1 MSIDQQAKALSNR
14 YLALDV
20 FRGMTLAFMI
30 IVNNPGSW
38 RNLYA
43 PLAHASWHGFTPTDL
58 VFPTFLFVV
67 GNAMSFAMKKLNEM
81 PAGQFYRKV
90 IKRTLLIFLVG
101 WLLNAFPFFNINE
114 AGELIWVNLTQV
126 RLLGVL
132 QRIAL
137 CYFFAAVILYW
148 GGEKLGWI
156 FSIAALLLYWPI
168 LYFFGDSGDPYSL
181 ATNAATKLDLLLI
194 GADRL
199 YMGEGIPFDPE
210 GLLSTLTS
218 IVNVIAGYLVGKMI
232 QKKGNTTATVQ
243 ILLIAGVVLIGLSYA
258 WDMGFPINKKL
269 WTSPYVLLTVGWD
282 LVILAG
288 LVFLVEVKNQKSWTY
303 FFVVFGRNPLM
314 LYVFAWIVVDIFS
327 IIPVGETNLRGAI
340 YDNLFTSWLSPN
352 NASLLYAIS
361 YMLLIW
367 LIGWWMDR
375 KKIYIKL

>member
-1 MSIDQQAKALSNR
+1 MSIDQQAKVLSNR

-30 IVNNPGSW
+30 IVNTPGSW
-38 RNLYA
+38 KNLYA

-81 PAGQFYRKV
+81 PSGQFYKKV

-101 WLLNAFPFFNINE
+101 WLLNAFPFYSLNE
-114 AGELIWVNLTQV
+114 AGEVVWVNLTQV

-137 CYFFAAVILYW
+137 CYFFAALIMYW
-148 GGEKLGWI
+148 GGERLGWI
-156 FSIAALLLYWPI
+156 FSGAALLLYWPI

-181 ATNAATKLDLLLI
+181 TTNAATKLDLMLI
-194 GADRL
+194 GAERL
-199 YMGEGIPFDPE
+199 YTGEGIPFDPE

-232 QKKGNTTATVQ
+232 QKKGNTIQAVQ
-243 ILLIAGVVLIGLSYA
+243 TLLIAGIILIAASYA
-258 WDMGFPINKKL
+258 WDLVFPINKKL

-282 LVILAG
+282 LLILAG
-288 LVFLVEVKNQKSWTY
+288 LIFLVELRNQKSWTY

-314 LYVFAWIVVDIFS
+314 LYVFAWVVMDIFS
-327 IIPVGETNLRGAI
+327 MIPVGETTLRGAI
-340 YDNLFTSWLSPN
+340 YENLYTSWLSPN
-352 NASLLYAIS
+352 NASFFFAVS
-361 YMLLIW
+361 YMFLIW
-367 LIGWWMDR
+367 LIGLWMDR
-375 KKIYIKL
+375 NKIYVKL

>member
-1 MSIDQQAKALSNR
+1 MSIDQQAKVLSNR

-30 IVNNPGSW
+30 IVNTPGSW
-38 RNLYA
+38 NALYA
-43 PLAHASWHGFTPTDL
+43 PLAHAAWHGFTPTDL

-81 PAGQFYRKV
+81 PSGQFYRKV

-101 WLLNAFPFFNINE
+101 WLLNAFPFYDLGPD
-114 AGELIWVNLTQV
+114 GEVIWKNLLEV

-137 CYFFAAVILYW
+137 CYFFAALILYW

-168 LYFFGDSGDPYSL
+168 LYFFGDAGDPYSL
-181 ATNAATKLDLLLI
+181 TTNAATKFDLIVI
-194 GADRL
+194 GAERL
-199 YMGEGIPFDPE
+199 YMGEGLPFDPE

-232 QKKGNTTATVQ
+232 QRKGNTVHTVQ
-243 ILLIAGVVLIGLSYA
+243 ILLIAGVVLIAGAYA
-258 WDMGFPINKKL
+258 WDLAFPINKKL
-269 WTSPYVLLTVGWD
+269 WTSSYVLLTVGWD
-282 LVILAG
+282 LLILAG
-288 LVFLVEVKNQKSWTY
+288 LVFLVEVKGSKGWTY

-314 LYVFAWIVVDIFS
+314 LYVLAWIIMDILS
-327 IIPVGETNLRGAI
+327 MIPVGESSLRALV
-340 YDNLFTSWLSPN
+340 YDSAYTSWLSPK
-352 NASLLYAIS
+352 NASFLFALN

>member
-1 MSIDQQAKALSNR
+1 MSIDHQAKVLSNR

-20 FRGMTLAFMI
+20 FRGITLAFMI
-30 IVNNPGSW
+30 IVNTPGSW
-38 RNLYA
+38 NALYA

-58 VFPTFLFVV
+58 IFPTFLFVV

-81 PAGQFYRKV
+81 PVGQFYRKV
-90 IKRTLLIFLVG
+90 IKRTILIFLIG
-101 WLLNAFPFFNINE
+101 WLLNAFPFYDLGPS
-114 AGELIWVNLTQV
+114 GEIIWKNLFEV

-137 CYFFAAVILYW
+137 CYFAAALILYW

-156 FSIAALLLYWPI
+156 FCGAALLLYWPI
-168 LYFFGDSGDPYSL
+168 LYFFGDAGDPYAL
-181 ATNAATKLDLLLI
+181 ATNAATKLDLILI

-199 YMGEGIPFDPE
+199 YMGEGIAFDPE
-210 GLLSTLTS
+210 GLLSTLPS

-232 QKKGNTTATVQ
+232 QRKGNTVKTVQ
-243 ILLIAGVVLIGLSYA
+243 TLLIGGVVLIAAAYA
-258 WDMGFPINKKL
+258 WDLMFPINKKL
-269 WTSPYVLLTVGWD
+269 WTSSYVLVTVGWD

-288 LVFLVEVKNQKSWTY
+288 LIFLIEVRNKKSWTY
-303 FFVVFGRNPLM
+303 FFEVFGKNTLA
-314 LYVFAWIVVDIFS
+314 LYVFAWIVVDIFAL
-327 IIPVGETNLRGAI
+327 IPVGETTLRGLY
-340 YDNLFTSWLSPN
+340 YDTLFTSWLDSKA
-352 NASLLYAIS
+352 ASFFFSLS

>member
-1 MSIDQQAKALSNR
+1 MPIDQQAKVLSNR

-20 FRGMTLAFMI
+20 FRGLTLAFMI
-30 IVNNPGSW
+30 IVNTPGSW
-38 RNLYA
+38 NALYA

-101 WLLNAFPFFNINE
+101 WLLNAFPFYDLGPS
-114 AGELIWVNLTQV
+114 GEIIWKNLTEV

-137 CYFFAAVILYW
+137 CYFFAAIILYW
-148 GGEKLGWI
+148 GGERLGWI
-156 FSIAALLLYWPI
+156 FSGAALLLYWPI
-168 LYFFGDSGDPYSL
+168 LYFFGDTGDPYSL
-181 ATNAATKLDLLLI
+181 ATNAATKLDLALI
-194 GADRL
+194 GAERL

-232 QKKGNTTATVQ
+232 QKKGNTVKTVQ
-243 ILLIAGVVLIGLSYA
+243 TLLVAGIVLIAASYA
-258 WDMGFPINKKL
+258 WDLVFPINKKI

-282 LVILAG
+282 LLILAV
-288 LVFLVEVKNQKSWTY
+288 LIFWIEVRNQKSWTY

-314 LYVFAWIVVDIFS
+314 LYVFAWVLMDILS
-327 IIPVGETNLRGAI
+327 MIPMGGTSLRAVIYENL
-340 YDNLFTSWLSPN
+340 YTSWLSPK
-352 NASLLYAIS
+352 NASFLFAIS
-361 YMLLIW
+361 YMFMIW
-367 LIGWWMDR
+367 LIGLWMDR

>member
-1 MSIDQQAKALSNR
+1 MSIDHQAKVLSNR

-20 FRGMTLAFMI
+20 FRGITLAFMI
-30 IVNNPGSW
+30 IVNTPGSW
-38 RNLYA
+38 NALYA

-58 VFPTFLFVV
+58 IFPTFLFVV

-90 IKRTLLIFLVG
+90 IKRTVLIFLIG
-101 WLLNAFPFFNINE
+101 WLLNAFPFYDLGPS
-114 AGELIWVNLTQV
+114 GEIIWKNLFEV

-137 CYFFAAVILYW
+137 CYFAAALILYW

-156 FSIAALLLYWPI
+156 FCGAALLLYWPI
-168 LYFFGDSGDPYSL
+168 LYFFGDADDPYAL
-181 ATNAATKLDLLLI
+181 ATNAATKLDLILI

-199 YMGEGIPFDPE
+199 YMGEGIAFDPE
-210 GLLSTLTS
+210 GLLSTLPS

-232 QKKGNTTATVQ
+232 QRKGNTVKTVQ
-243 ILLIAGVVLIGLSYA
+243 TLLIGGVVLIAAAYA
-258 WDMGFPINKKL
+258 WDLVFPINKKL
-269 WTSPYVLLTVGWD
+269 WTSSYVLVTVGWD

-288 LVFLVEVKNQKSWTY
+288 LIFMIEVRNKKSWTY
-303 FFVVFGRNPLM
+303 FFEVFGKNTLA
-314 LYVFAWIVVDIFS
+314 LYVFAWIVVDIFAL
-327 IIPVGETNLRGAI
+327 IPVGETTLRGLY
-340 YDNLFTSWLSPN
+340 YDTLFTSWLDPKA
-352 NASLLYAIS
+352 ASFFFSLS

>member
-1 MSIDQQAKALSNR
+1 MSIDQQAKVLSNR

-30 IVNNPGSW
+30 IVNTPGSW
-38 RNLYA
+38 KNLYA

-81 PAGQFYRKV
+81 PSGQFYKKV

-101 WLLNAFPFFNINE
+101 WLLNAFPFYSLNE
-114 AGELIWVNLTQV
+114 AGEVVWVNLTQV

-137 CYFFAAVILYW
+137 CYFFAALILYW
-148 GGEKLGWI
+148 GGERLGWI
-156 FSIAALLLYWPI
+156 FSGAALLLYWPI
-168 LYFFGDSGDPYSL
+168 LYFFGDAGDPYSL
-181 ATNAATKLDLLLI
+181 TTNAATKLDLMVI
-194 GADRL
+194 GAERL
-199 YMGEGIPFDPE
+199 YTGEGIPFDPE

-232 QKKGNTTATVQ
+232 QKKGNTIQAVQ
-243 ILLIAGVVLIGLSYA
+243 TLLIAGIILIAASYA
-258 WDMGFPINKKL
+258 WDLVFPINKKL

-282 LVILAG
+282 LLILAG
-288 LVFLVEVKNQKSWTY
+288 LIFLVELRNQKSWTY

-314 LYVFAWIVVDIFS
+314 LYVFAWVVMDIFS
-327 IIPVGETNLRGAI
+327 MIPVGETTLRGVI
-340 YDNLFTSWLSPN
+340 YENLYTSWLSPN
-352 NASLLYAIS
+352 NASFFFAVS
-361 YMLLIW
+361 YMFLIW
-367 LIGWWMDR
+367 LIGLWMDR
-375 KKIYIKL
+375 NKIYVKL

>member
-1 MSIDQQAKALSNR
+1 MSIDQQAKVLSNR

-20 FRGMTLAFMI
+20 FRGLTLAFMI
-30 IVNNPGSW
+30 IVNTPGSW

-81 PAGQFYRKV
+81 PSGQFYSKV
-90 IKRTLLIFLVG
+90 LKRTLLIFLVG
-101 WLLNAFPFFNINE
+101 WLLNAFPFFDLNE
-114 AGELIWVNLTQV
+114 GGEVVWKNLTQV

-148 GGEKLGWI
+148 GGERLGWI
-156 FSIAALLLYWPI
+156 FSGAALLLYWPI
-168 LYFFGDSGDPYSL
+168 LYFFGDAGDPYSL
-181 ATNAATKLDLLLI
+181 ATNAATKLDLILI

-210 GLLSTLTS
+210 GILSTLTS

-232 QKKGNTTATVQ
+232 QKKGNTVKTVQ
-243 ILLIAGVVLIGLSYA
+243 TLLIAGVILIAASYA
-258 WDMGFPINKKL
+258 WDLVFPINKKI

-282 LVILAG
+282 LLILAG
-288 LVFLVEVKNQKSWTY
+288 LIFLIEVRNQKGWTY

-314 LYVFAWIVVDIFS
+314 LYVFAWVIMDILS
-327 IIPVGETNLRGAI
+327 MIPVGNSTLRGVI
-340 YDNLFTSWLSPN
+340 YENIYTSWLSPN
-352 NASLLYAIS
+352 NASFFFAVS

-367 LIGWWMDR
+367 LIGLWMDR

>member
-1 MSIDQQAKALSNR
+1 MSIDQQSKVLSNR

-20 FRGMTLAFMI
+20 FRGLTLAFMV
-30 IVNNPGSW
+30 IVNTPGSW
-38 RNLYA
+38 NALYA

-81 PAGQFYRKV
+81 PSGQFYRKV

-101 WLLNAFPFFNINE
+101 WLLNAFPFYDLGPS
-114 AGELIWVNLTQV
+114 GEIIWKNLLEV

-137 CYFFAAVILYW
+137 CYFFAALILYW

-156 FSIAALLLYWPI
+156 FSIAALVLYWPI
-168 LYFFGDSGDPYSL
+168 LYFFGDAGDPYSL
-181 ATNAATKLDLLLI
+181 ATNAATKLDLVLI
-194 GADRL
+194 GAERL
-199 YMGEGIPFDPE
+199 YIGEGVPFDPE

-232 QKKGNTTATVQ
+232 QRKGNTMKTVQ
-243 ILLIAGVVLIGLSYA
+243 TLLIAGVILIAASYA
-258 WDMGFPINKKL
+258 WDPFFPINKKL

-282 LVILAG
+282 LLILAG
-288 LVFLVEVKNQKSWTY
+288 LIFVIEVRNHRGWTY
-303 FFVVFGRNPLM
+303 FFEVFGRNPLM
-314 LYVFAWIVVDIFS
+314 LYVFAWVIMDILS
-327 IIPVGETNLRGAI
+327 MIPVGESNLRSAI
-340 YDNLFTSWLSPN
+340 YDGIFTSWLSPK
-352 NASLLYAIS
+352 NASFFFAVT

>member
-1 MSIDQQAKALSNR
+1 MPIDQQAKVLSNR

-20 FRGMTLAFMI
+20 LRGLTLTFMI
-30 IVNNPGSW
+30 IVNTPGSW
-38 RNLYA
+38 RDLYA

-101 WLLNAFPFFNINE
+101 WLLNAFPFYSLNE
-114 AGELIWVNLTQV
+114 AGEVVWTNLTQV

-137 CYFFAAVILYW
+137 CYFFAAIILYW
-148 GGEKLGWI
+148 GGERMGWI
-156 FSIAALLLYWPI
+156 FSGVALLIYWPI
-168 LYFFGDSGDPYSL
+168 LYFFGDAGDPYSL
-181 ATNAATKLDLLLI
+181 TTNAATKLDIFII

-199 YMGEGIPFDPE
+199 YTGEGIPFDPE
-210 GLLSTLTS
+210 GLLSTLPS
-218 IVNVIAGYLVGKMI
+218 IVNVLAGYLVGKMI
-232 QKKGNTTATVQ
+232 QRKGNTVNSVKT
-243 ILLIAGVVLIGLSYA
+243 LLIAGVVLIAASYA
-258 WDMGFPINKKL
+258 WDVLFPINKKL

-282 LVILAG
+282 LLILSLLIFVI
-288 LVFLVEVKNQKSWTY
+288 EVRNSKGWTY
-303 FFVVFGRNPLM
+303 FFEVFGRNPLM
-314 LYVFAWIVVDIFS
+314 LYVFAWIVMDIFS
-327 IIPVGETNLRGAI
+327 IIPVGDGTLRSVIYANL
-340 YDNLFTSWLSPN
+340 YTSWLSPK
-352 NASLLYAIS
+352 NASFLFAIS